1 MTRSESEETL
11 PRRRPG
17 RVSSFRPLTIALA
30 VGVITLLLAFVFDRW
45 DDRVAVANARGA
57 VVGRL
62 SPRRIALQ
70 HTITQGFSVLPGLAA
85 LLTVHWGEPDL
96 MTQFDAFADELRL
109 EARPI
114 VRTLQLVDHG
124 RITHVWPVAGNLDAV
139 GRDLEQDPRAF
150 VREDY
155 RQAVADTGFGVT
167 LSGPLPL
174 YQGGDGLIGRLRVN
188 LRPEFEPILVA
199 AVLNFPDVIS
209 LSGLSDTTSVRWL
222 VRDQNGARIAG
233 ETETAMTSFAPVT
246 LPVRLEDRTWV
257 IEAAPIEG
265 WGALLAARRAS
276 RHAAIALVIGLM
288 AALGYLFQSRLLLRM
303 ESANLRELRD
313 AEEHFALLF
322 QLVPDGVALIRN
334 DSDRFVQVNDAY
346 CVVTGRRRA
355 DLVGR
360 TVTETGVWADPLVRD
375 RIVSAIQKSGEV
387 LDQAFT
393 VARPDGTQRETLMST
408 RLIDLDGHSH
418 CLTVVRDVHA
428 RLTLERRL
436 VASQRLEAIGRLAG
450 GIAHDFNNLI
460 TAIGGYAGLAL
471 SATTDDD
478 PRQVELREI
487 QLASNR
493 AAGLTRQLLTFARRQ
508 VVLPRRVDLASL
520 VHGIAPLL
528 RRLVGE
534 QGTVDILVAGSP
546 IPVTVDPSQLEHAIV
561 NLVVN
566 ARDAMPGGGVV
577 TIRVARQEGFSVLEV
592 RDTGMGIAPSAM
604 PHLFEPF
611 YTTKPPGKGTGLG
624 LATVYGIVEQAGGT
638 IHVASEPGH
647 GTTFTIA
654 LPTTESAP
662 NDDEVVERRELPRGS
677 EHILVVDDESQ
688 IRDICDRLLT
698 RLGYTVT
705 IASEGGE
712 ALALLQANPAVPIDL
727 VLTDLVMP
735 GMGGLE
741 LRTAIAAVDPTL
753 PLVLM
758 SGYSE
763 DALMIE
769 ANQGAFLPKPFT
781 AEELAIAVRQALGA
795 ARRPD

>member
-1 MTRSESEETL
+1 MTPTGVEETL
-11 PRRRPG
+11 PRQLPG
-17 RVSSFRPLTIALA
+17 RVSSFRPLTVALSVVALA
-30 VGVITLLLAFVFDRW
+30 LLLALVFDRW
-45 DDRVAVANARGA
+45 DNTIAVEYARGA
-57 VVGRL
+57 AVGRL

-70 HTITQGFSVLPGLAA
+70 HTITQGFSMLPGLAA
-85 LLTVHWGEPDL
+85 LLSIHWGDPDL
-96 MTQFDAFADELRL
+96 SDQFDAFAEELHL
-109 EARPI
+109 EHRTSI
-114 VRTLQLVDHG
+114 RTLQRVDAG
-124 RITHVWPVAGNLDAV
+124 VIIHVWPMAGNEGAL
-139 GRDLEQDPRAF
+139 GRDLRQDARAA
-150 VREDY
+150 VRNDY
-155 RQAVADTGFGVT
+155 LRAVADTEFRIA
-167 LSGPLPL
+167 LSGPIPL
-174 YQGGDGLIGRLRVN
+174 YQGGDGLIGRLRVTV
-188 LRPEFEPILVA
+188 PDGEGPVLVA
-199 AVLNFPDVIS
+199 AVLDLPEVIS
-209 LSGLSDTTSVRWL
+209 RSGLADTTSVRWL
-222 VRDQNGARIAG
+222 VRDQDGTRIAG
-233 ETETAMTSFAPVT
+233 EPDSIMAGLDPVI
-246 LPVRLEDRTWV
+246 LPVRLVDRSWS
-257 IEAAPIEG
+257 IEG
-265 WGALLAARRAS
+265 VPREGWSPAIANRRAS
-276 RHAAIALVIGLM
+276 RRVVLGLIAGLLG
-288 AALGYLFQSRLLLRM
+288 ALGYLFQSRLLSRL
-303 ESANLRELRD
+303 ESTRLRELRA

-322 QLVPDGVALIRN
+322 QLVPDGVALIRS
-334 DSDRFVQVNDAY
+334 DSDRYVQVNDAF
-346 CVVTGRRRA
+346 CAVTGRSREE
-355 DLVGR
+355 LVGG
-360 TVTETGVWADPLVRD
+360 TVTEKGVWSNPGERTRVIA
-375 RIVSAIQKSGEV
+375 AIRETGAAID
-387 LDQAFT
+387 LPFT
-393 VARPDGTQRETLMST
+393 VARPDGSLRETLVSS
-408 RLIDLDGHSH
+408 RRIDLDGEPH
-418 CLTVVRDVHA
+418 CLTVVHDVHV

-471 SATTDDD
+471 SATAEGD

-520 VHGIAPLL
+520 LHGIAPLL

-712 ALALLQANPAVPIDL
+712 ALAFLQANPAVPIDL